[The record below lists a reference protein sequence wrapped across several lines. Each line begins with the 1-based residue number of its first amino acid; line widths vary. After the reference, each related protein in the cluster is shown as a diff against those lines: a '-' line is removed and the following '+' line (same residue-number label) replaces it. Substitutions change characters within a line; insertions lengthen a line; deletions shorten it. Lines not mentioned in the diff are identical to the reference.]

1 MQKNKKIGM
10 GVFRLSTQPL
20 LKINHLKTKF
30 STEKGIVT
38 AVDDVSFHVDAGE
51 MVGVVGESGC
61 GKSVTSES
69 ILKLLNKRTT
79 AYEGE
84 ILYKGKNLLN
94 STEEEMRA
102 IRGNEISMIFQ
113 DPMSSLNP
121 VYTIGNQIVEAI
133 MIHQKVNKK
142 EAYARAI
149 EMLRLTGIPSPEKR
163 VHEYPHELSGGMRQR
178 VMIALALACKP
189 NLLIADEPTTALDVT
204 IQSQILD
211 LIQELR
217 QELNMGVILI
227 THDLGVVAEVCTRVI
242 VMYLGQVIEEADVIT
257 LFKKPLHP
265 YTKGLLKSVPQ
276 LDGDRSK
283 KLNVIKGVV
292 PSLQNV
298 PTGCRF
304 APRCEFAT
312 NKCFEQA
319 PELIELDHG
328 QKIRCWNY
336 EAISSQEDTE
346 HAVFT

>member
-30 STEKGIVT
+30 ATEKGMVT

-84 ILYKGKNLLN
+84 ILYKGQNLLN
-94 STEEEMRA
+94 STEEQMRA

-133 MIHQKVNKK
+133 MIHQKVKKK
-142 EAYARAI
+142 EAYTRAI

-283 KLNVIKGVV
+283 KLNVINGVV

-298 PTGCRF
+298 PKGCRF

-312 NKCFEQA
+312 NQCFEQP

-336 EAISSQEDTE
+336 EAISKEDTE

>member
-1 MQKNKKIGM
+1 M
-10 GVFRLSTQPL
+10 GVFSLSTQPL

-84 ILYKGKNLLN
+84 ILYKGNNLLN

-142 EAYARAI
+142 EAYTRAI

-312 NKCFEQA
+312 NKCCEQA

-336 EAISSQEDTE
+336 EAISSQEDKE